1 MFNKLKENIKGVQ
14 FLIKNQAFVRDFLK
28 ENKGQITLTDAP
40 GAVLIIVL
48 LGIILAVG
56 NIILGQ
62 MKVSNTTS
70 STANTTIDS
79 AIGGLTQIANFQGTI
94 GTVIAA
100 AVVIGL
106 VLGALVIGGEA
117 SRRGGL

>member
-1 MFNKLKENIKGVQ
+1 MFNKLKENIRSAQ
-14 FLIKNQAFVRDFLK
+14 FLLRNQGVVRDFLK
-28 ENKGQITLTDAP
+28 ENRGQITLSDAP
-40 GAVLIIVL
+40 GAVLVIVL

-56 NIILGQ
+56 NIILDQ
-62 MKVSNTTS
+62 MKIS
-70 STANTTIDS
+70 STSASANTTIDG
-79 AIGGLTQIANFQGTI
+79 AISGLTQIANFQGTI

-117 SRRGGL
+117 RNRGGL